1 MPTLDWIGK
10 HAVVN
15 HHRQVPYRLLQT
27 DEKLSAGDPDAGNL
41 LVQGD
46 NLEALKALLP
56 YYAGQ
61 VKCIYIDPP
70 YNTGNEGWVYND
82 NVNSPEIRKWLDK
95 TVGKEAEDL
104 SRHDKWLCMMYP
116 RLCLLREFMRED
128 GAIFVSIDDN
138 EVHNLRSLMDE
149 IFGGRNHV
157 ACLTWQKRV
166 SPANDAKH
174 FSSDHEYVLVYA
186 RNITKWFPNRLQR
199 TEKQLKNYSNPDN
212 DPRGP
217 WNSVTYTCNKSADER
232 PNLFHPITNP
242 NTGDKI
248 LPRKTAVW
256 KYDRNTYQKHVNENR
271 IWWGVNG
278 TAKMPRLKRFLSE
291 TKGVV
296 PRSILPYSDYGS
308 TQEARTEILKI
319 IKDNP
324 FTTPKPVRLIQK
336 LLEISTDKDSIVL
349 DSFAGSATTGH
360 AVMSLNQSDNGS
372 RRFVLIEMD
381 KVVCQE
387 VSAQRLKNVIDSNLI
402 PKVNTDSHQDALNRN
417 SFQYTILG
425 TSLFD
430 EHGNIASEVR
440 FVDLA
445 RHVYFTETG
454 VPIPKQPRKNCPL
467 LGVYQ
472 GTAFYLLYNGVLGD
486 KRPDGGNVLTSKVL
500 ADLPDHPDGDGPKV
514 IYGEACRIG
523 AAKLKALGI
532 EFKQLP
538 YQIKTD

>member
-1 MPTLDWIGK
+1 M
-10 HAVVN
+10 
-15 HHRQVPYRLLQT
+15 PYRLLQT

-95 TVGKEAEDL
+95 TVGKEGEDL

-116 RLCLLREFMRED
+116 RLAILREFLRQD
-128 GAIFVSIDDN
+128 GVIFISIDDN
-138 EVHNLRSLMDE
+138 EVHELRLLMDE
-149 IFGGRNHV
+149 IFGTKNFV
-157 ACLTWQKRV
+157 ATIIWQKKH
-166 SPANDAKH
+166 SPQNDAINL
-174 FSSDHEYVLVYA
+174 SDMHDYILVYA
-186 RNITKWFPNRLQR
+186 KRAKTSRDDPNGWNRNLLPISDERNKRY
-199 TEKQLKNYSNPDN
+199 KNPDN

-217 WNSVTYTCNKSADER
+217 WASDNYTCNKTVEER
-232 PNLFHPITNP
+232 PNLYYPIINP
-242 NTGDKI
+242 NTGEEI
-248 LPRKTAVW
+248 WPSRVQVW
-256 KYDRNTYQKHVNENR
+256 RYEKSTHEKNLKENR
-271 IWWGVNG
+271 IHWGATG
-278 TAKMPRLKRFLSE
+278 RSRPRYKRFLADLHAG
-291 TKGVV
+291 GVTTTWW
-296 PRSILPYSDYGS
+296 PREFAGDN
-308 TQEARTEILKI
+308 QEARRELRLILGRESM
-319 IKDNP
+319 D
-324 FTTPKPVRLIQK
+324 FTTPKPVRLIDKIIK
-336 LLEISTDKDSIVL
+336 LSTNPGDIIL
-349 DSFAGSATTGH
+349 DSFAGSGTTAH
-360 AVMSLNQSDNGS
+360 AVLQNNKDESQS
-372 RRFVLIEMD
+372 RKFICVEMD
-381 KVVCQE
+381 EQICHQVTSKRIKSVCE
-387 VSAQRLKNVIDSNLI
+387 GYKNDKGENIKGLGSGFRYC
-402 PKVNTDSHQDALNRN
+402 H
-417 SFQYTILG
+417 LG

-440 FVDLA
+440 FTDLA

-472 GTAFYLLYNGVLGD
+472 GTAYYLLYNGVLGD

-500 ADLPDHPDGDGPKV
+500 ALLPEHPAGSDPKV

-523 AAKLKALGI
+523 TTKLKNLGI